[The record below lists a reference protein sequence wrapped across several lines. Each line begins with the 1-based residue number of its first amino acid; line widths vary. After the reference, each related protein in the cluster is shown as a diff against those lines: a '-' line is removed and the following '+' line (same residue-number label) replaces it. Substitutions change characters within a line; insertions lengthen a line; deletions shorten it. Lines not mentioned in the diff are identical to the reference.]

1 MIKSDIFL
9 QFFAKKKLTI
19 QGQKV
24 QTKIMQKKKL

>member
-24 QTKIMQKKKL
+24 QTKNYAKKN